1 MQVCFYMIVSF
12 NLQEEATPTSDLSNS
27 SQNKILFAQ
36 RGFFC
41 MLFEVSSRI
50 CSDLCFCILESEQ
63 QISACISQWQSHSQ

>member
-41 MLFEVSSRI
+41 MLIEVSSRI
-50 CSDLCFCILESEQ
+50 CLNYVPICFQ
-63 QISACISQWQSHSQ
+63 NDSQTQDQLL